1 MNSYLSRFPPPE
13 NVSFSTGELIEIV
26 IGMIPHS
33 WVTSMMSAGIEP
45 REMGYNELIDHL
57 VNLESTVSASSPED
71 TNHNSKKK
79 RSEKSSKSG
88 ENSKS
93 QNKERKSSSSKT
105 KKAISSA
112 RC

>member
-88 ENSKS
+88 ENSKY
-93 QNKERKSSSSKT
+93 
-105 KKAISSA
+105 
-112 RC
+112 